1 MFETKGKKKEI
12 PPEGKEPFTFL
23 ARGFEFKGTL
33 TFEGT
38 VRIDGS
44 VAGEIRSSG
53 TIILGEHAASEGD
66 VSAGTIIIGGQI
78 TGNVM
83 ATGKVHLLPTAVL
96 RGDVMAPLVQMDE
109 GGSFH
114 GDGDKIVPVGKAKDM
129 VDAAKNA
136 GGDSKLTV
144 YPDAGHGVWD
154 KAYRDEKL
162 WEWFLQFPPK
172 KKK

>member
-53 TIILGEHAASEGD
+53 TIILGEHAAIEGD

-109 GGSFH
+109 GVSFH
-114 GDGDKIVPVGKAKDM
+114 GNCESEGRV
-129 VDAAKNA
+129 
-136 GGDSKLTV
+136 
-144 YPDAGHGVWD
+144 
-154 KAYRDEKL
+154 
-162 WEWFLQFPPK
+162 K
-172 KKK
+172 KKASEEAREAATQAPKVRVSHRGEAL

>member
-1 MFETKGKKKEI
+1 MFTAKGKRKET
-12 PPEGKEPFTFL
+12 PPEGKETFTFL

-53 TIILGEHAASEGD
+53 TIILGEHAAIEGD
-66 VSAGTIIIGGQI
+66 VSAGTIVSGGKI

-83 ATGKVHLLPTAVL
+83 ATEKVHLLPTAVL

-109 GGSFH
+109 GVSFH
-114 GDGDKIVPVGKAKDM
+114 GTCEAEGRV
-129 VDAAKNA
+129 
-136 GGDSKLTV
+136 
-144 YPDAGHGVWD
+144 
-154 KAYRDEKL
+154 
-162 WEWFLQFPPK
+162 K
-172 KKK
+172 KKSPEEIREATTQTPKVRVSHRGEAL